1 MTARSD
7 EVHVARRFRGPPTS
21 GNGGYVCGLLAEWVD
36 GPAEVTLHAPP
47 PLEVPL
53 HRTQAEGVVTLAHGE
68 TLLATARP
76 LAAPLELDVPPPPDA
91 IEIEAAGMAFPGS
104 DRHLFPGCFVCGP
117 DRAPG
122 DGLCLFTGESP
133 HRDVAVADWLPA
145 AEFNDIDGFIA
156 HRFIWAALD
165 CPSYFGLGDPTV
177 RMLLARM
184 EARIARPV
192 SSGERLR
199 VTGWKL
205 GSEGR
210 KHRAASVLHDEAG
223 DVVALARALWIEPRA

>member
-36 GPAEVTLHAPP
+36 GPADVTLHAPT
-47 PLEVPL
+47 PLDVPL
-53 HRTQAEGVVTLAHGE
+53 HRTSAEGAVVLSHG
-68 TLLATARP
+68 TNLIATARP
-76 LAAPLELDVPPPPDA
+76 LAAPLDLDVPTPPDA
-91 IEIEAAGMAFPGS
+91 IEIEAAAAAFPGS
-104 DRHLFPGCFVCGP
+104 DRHLYPGCFVCGP
-117 DRAPG
+117 DREPG
-122 DGLCLFTGESP
+122 DGLCLFTGDSP
-133 HRDVAVADWLPA
+133 HRDVAVADWIPE
-145 AEFNDIDGFIA
+145 AEFDGPDGFTA

-165 CPSYFGLGDPTV
+165 CPSYFGMGYATRP
-177 RMLLARM
+177 MLLARL

-210 KHRAASVLHDEAG
+210 KHRGASVLHDDAG